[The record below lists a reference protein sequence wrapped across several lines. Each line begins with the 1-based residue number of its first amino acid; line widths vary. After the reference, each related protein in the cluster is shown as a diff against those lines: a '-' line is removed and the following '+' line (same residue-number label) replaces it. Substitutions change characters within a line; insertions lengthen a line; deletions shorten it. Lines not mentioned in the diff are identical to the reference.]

1 MSLLNSNISK
11 MKRNKINKQTTP
23 SIADQNI
30 TRKEALQKAGKYAAL
45 TAATM
50 LIILS
55 PKESQAASPPPP
67 GWGT

>member
-1 MSLLNSNISK
+1 

>member
-1 MSLLNSNISK
+1 MNK
-11 MKRNKINKQTTP
+11 NKINKQATP
-23 SIADQNI
+23 PISDPNI

-55 PKESQAASPPPP
+55 PKESQAQSPPTP
-67 GWGT
+67 GSGWPS

>member
-1 MSLLNSNISK
+1 
-11 MKRNKINKQTTP
+11 MKKNKINKQTTP
-23 SIADQNI
+23 PISDPNI

-67 GWGT
+67 GWGS

>member
-1 MSLLNSNISK
+1 
-11 MKRNKINKQTTP
+11 MKKNKINKQTTP
-23 SIADQNI
+23 LISDKDI

-55 PKESQAASPPPP
+55 PKEAQAASPPTP
-67 GWGT
+67 GWGGG